1 MTHKAKFRIVLG
13 TCVALILA
21 GLLMW
26 QHVRYKMVETCLSS
40 GGHWDG
46 ANSLCRPLPRIYLER
61 GLKRT

>member
-1 MTHKAKFRIVLG
+1 MTDQTRFRIILAITMVI
-13 TCVALILA
+13 VLA

-26 QHVRYKMVETCLSS
+26 QWSRDRLINECLAS

-46 ANSLCRPLPRIYLER
+46 TSSVCRPLPKIYLER